1 MPEFALTS
9 DEQRR
14 FENDTRKK
22 IVLEKKLAAKFRTW
36 GLYVANRAA
45 KERAFNGAISHDLRD
60 ALWQILR
67 EHYITVMDR
76 FLRYDFKAYAES
88 GIIDEPDDAVRSGL
102 LTISA
107 DLAGLI
113 LTRGRASQKS
123 ILETTTKNI
132 MQAIEAARDTF
143 KSFAGDIV
151 TKQEPPQPEV
161 VPTVDEVMA
170 IARRLLIVRLNHR
183 ANLIGITETQW
194 AAEGAKYKSVDHGT
208 NVLNVLLRGINE
220 DMEAGRRDLARRKL
234 ESAVRMAEKSYTDFA
249 KSEIEKVREDV
260 EQGRVL
266 GRPRQVV
273 SFKAWV
279 TRMDKRVRA
288 THRLALGQRVRND
301 EPFLVGNS
309 KLMYPGDRSLNA
321 EKDET
326 ARCRCWVI
334 YN

>member
-1 MPEFALTS
+1 MPEFALTPE
-9 DEQRR
+9 EQRR

-22 IVLEKKLAAKFRTW
+22 IVLEKKLAAKFLKW
-36 GLYVANRAA
+36 GVAVANEVAR
-45 KERAFNGAISHDLRD
+45 ERAFNGAISQYLRD

-67 EHYITVMDR
+67 DHYILTMDR

-88 GIIDEPDDAVRSGL
+88 GVIDEPDDAVRSGL
-102 LTISA
+102 LNISA

-113 LTRGRASQKS
+113 MTRGRASQKS

-143 KSFAGDIV
+143 KSFGNDIV
-151 TKQEPPQPEV
+151 TKQEPPQPEA
-161 VPTVDEVMA
+161 VPTADDVMS

-208 NVLNVLLRGINE
+208 NVLNVLLRGIN
-220 DMEAGRRDLARRKL
+220 DDIAAGRPDLARRKL

-249 KSEIEKVREDV
+249 KSELSKAREDV
-260 EQGRVL
+260 EQGRV
-266 GRPRQVV
+266 RKTPRNVV

-301 EPFLVGNS
+301 EPFLVGDS

-321 EKDET
+321 EKAET
-326 ARCRCWVI
+326 AMCRCWVI